1 MVFEGFFGDRTHL
14 GPITSSTVSDLPAC
28 GRREVQKGIARDEIM
43 NMTNR
48 ILLSIAILLVDLGVF
63 FLPLTA
69 FFLIY
74 ILMFNPAWFR
84 EFLDRLDGGT

>member
-1 MVFEGFFGDRTHL
+1 LKGLPLHPSNASFPPSELL
-14 GPITSSTVSDLPAC
+14 G
-28 GRREVQKGIARDEIM
+28 GRKEEARAAFVRGWIM
-43 NMTNR
+43 NMANR

-74 ILMFNPAWFR
+74 ILVFNPPWFR
-84 EFLDRLDGGT
+84 EFLDRLDGRS